1 MCISTLPHCVFSE
14 NLCQSFLLWIISSAQ
29 WVKVIFLLVLTFRYL
44 CSWFSV
50 LGRGL
55 KVDDILKDDEVLTA
69 FLLRDAGL
77 SESIVYQ
84 LVNAQIR
91 LEQVH
96 LFRKIFAEVND
107 EFLQRI
113 KIKTM
118 LYLDCGNC
126 TCLKRHYIHY
136 SNLLNMNT
144 NILMLFCS
152 LHLESQTCSWKT

>member
-1 MCISTLPHCVFSE
+1 M
-14 NLCQSFLLWIISSAQ
+14 
-29 WVKVIFLLVLTFRYL
+29 IF
-44 CSWFSV
+44 C

-77 SESIVYQ
+77 SESIVHQ

-91 LEQVH
+91 LEQVD
-96 LFRKIFAEVND
+96 LFRKIFAKVND

-126 TCLKRHYIHY
+126 TCLKRPYIHY

-144 NILMLFCS
+144 NIFMLFCS
-152 LHLESQTCSWKT
+152 LHLESQTCS

>member
-1 MCISTLPHCVFSE
+1 MHYFLSAVG
-14 NLCQSFLLWIISSAQ
+14 QSYFFAGFDLSLSLFM
-29 WVKVIFLLVLTFRYL
+29 IFR
-44 CSWFSV
+44 

-69 FLLRDAGL
+69 FLLREAGL

-107 EFLQRI
+107 EFLRRI

-152 LHLESQTCSWKT
+152 LHLESQTCS